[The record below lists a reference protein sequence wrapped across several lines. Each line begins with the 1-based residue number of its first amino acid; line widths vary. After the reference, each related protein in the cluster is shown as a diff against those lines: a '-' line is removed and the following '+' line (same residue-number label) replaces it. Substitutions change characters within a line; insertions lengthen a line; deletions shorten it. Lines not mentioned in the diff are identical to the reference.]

1 VTSTRKIPAP
11 PTRVRPSRLV
21 AAPMPV
27 KKIVSGL
34 ALDLERRDDHQQRR
48 IDRTS
53 AETLTL
59 LETLM
64 SCAPVGFGFVDRDFR
79 MQRLNERL
87 AAVNGSTVADQL
99 GRKVC
104 DITPELWPTIEPA
117 YRQVLTTGEAI
128 VNFEISGPSAE
139 SPGRRRHWLDS
150 WYPVR
155 IEDEIVGIGIVVVD
169 VTERHEAEA
178 AHMELTH
185 AAVSAIG
192 ATVEVRDPY
201 TSGHQD
207 RVADMSAAIA
217 RELGLDTFTVE
228 GIHLAASIH
237 DIGKIAVPSEI
248 LNKTGSLRPAEFE
261 LIKNHSQIGHDIIAG
276 IAFPWPVADMILQH
290 HERFDGSGY
299 PGGLRGDEITIGAR
313 IVAVADVFE
322 AMSSHRPYR
331 ASRGPDAALQEIR
344 RGRGTSYDPSVVDAF
359 LSLVADGR
367 IASAEAGLATA

>member
-1 VTSTRKIPAP
+1 MTSTRQIPRRRKRIHP
-11 PTRVRPSRLV
+11 PSHLV
-21 AAPMPV
+21 AASLPV
-27 KKIVSGL
+27 TGL
-34 ALDLERRDDHQQRR
+34 AADLTLDPELRDA
-48 IDRTS
+48 IDRDS
-53 AETLTL
+53 AEGLTF

-64 SCAPVGFGFVDRDFR
+64 DAAPVGFGFVDRDFR
-79 MQRLNERL
+79 FRRINGHL
-87 AAVNGSTVADQL
+87 AAINGRTVRKHL
-99 GRKVC
+99 GRKVQ
-104 DITPELWPTIEPA
+104 DIVPELWPTLEPV
-117 YRQVLTTGEAI
+117 YRRVLDTGHAI
-128 VNFEISGPSAE
+128 VNFAMSGASAE
-139 SPGRRRHWLDS
+139 TPGRTRHWLAS

-155 IEDEIVGIGIVVVD
+155 IDEAIVGIGIVVVD
-169 VTERHEAEA
+169 VTERFESEA

-207 RVADMSAAIA
+207 RVAEMSAAIA
-217 RELGLDTFTVE
+217 KELSLDTFTVE
-228 GIHLAASIH
+228 GIHLAACIH

-248 LNKTGSLRPAEFE
+248 LNKTGLLRPAEFE

-299 PGGLRGDEITIGAR
+299 PGGLCGEEITIGAR
-313 IVAVADVFE
+313 IIAVADVFE

-331 ASRGPDAALQEIR
+331 ASRGPDAALHEIR
-344 RGRGTSYDPSVVDAF
+344 RGRGTSYDPTVVDAF

-367 IASAEAGLATA
+367 IAFAEGGLAIA